1 MHVLMCM
8 SLHERGIFVMA
19 KNDKVK
25 ENEKQNSKNFR
36 SELTRAQEV
45 FINELIKGK
54 SQRQAFLKA
63 YPSKASNQW
72 NSIDSAA
79 STLLKQEKVTK
90 RYNELRKQ
98 IRAKEQAETQWT
110 REQAIKTL
118 RGIIDKNQEEY
129 DRIQAVIEE
138 EIETL
143 LEKIKANPKK
153 AVKLTEELIRKR
165 KSRIVTATHNAGII
179 SAVSELNKMQGF
191 NEETINLNGSVV
203 FSGEDQL
210 ED

>member
-1 MHVLMCM
+1 
-8 SLHERGIFVMA
+8 MA

-25 ENEKQNSKNFR
+25 DNKKQNSKNFR

-45 FINELIKGK
+45 FVNELIKGK
-54 SQRQAFLKA
+54 SQRHAFLKA
-63 YPSKASNQW
+63 YPSKESWQW

-79 STLLKQEKVTK
+79 STLLKQEKVAK
-90 RYNELRKQ
+90 RYNELTEQ

-191 NEETINLNGSVV
+191 NEETINLNGSIV

>member
-1 MHVLMCM
+1 MV
-8 SLHERGIFVMA
+8 

-36 SELTRAQEV
+36 SELTKAQEV

-63 YPSKASNQW
+63 YPNKASWQW

-79 STLLKQEKVTK
+79 STLLKQEKVAK
-90 RYNELRKQ
+90 RYNELMER

-143 LEKIKANPKK
+143 LEKIKANPKR

>member
-1 MHVLMCM
+1 
-8 SLHERGIFVMA
+8 MA

-25 ENEKQNSKNFR
+25 ENEKLDSKNFR
-36 SELTRAQEV
+36 SELTKAQEI

-63 YPSKASNQW
+63 YPNKASNQW

-90 RYNELRKQ
+90 RYNELRER

-143 LEKIKANPKK
+143 LEKIKANPKR

-191 NEETINLNGSVV
+191 NEETINLNGSIV